1 MDAVKIRFCSVVNTD
16 VATSAPVLRPRSI
29 LACNATMP
37 RSLVWIERP
46 DFVGFGCSECQWVF
60 HSAGPLVGT
69 SLDQM
74 KQTYEAER
82 DKEFAA
88 RHLCQVFNRNR

>member
-1 MDAVKIRFCSVVNTD
+1 M
-16 VATSAPVLRPRSI
+16 
-29 LACNATMP
+29 
-37 RSLVWIERP
+37 VWIEWP
-46 DFVGFGCSECQWVF
+46 DFVGFGCSECRWVF

-74 KQTYEAER
+74 KQTYQAER

-88 RHLCQVFNRNR
+88 HTCANFQKAINPKKS

>member
-1 MDAVKIRFCSVVNTD
+1 
-16 VATSAPVLRPRSI
+16 
-29 LACNATMP
+29 MP
-37 RSLVWIERP
+37 RSLVWIEGP

-60 HSAGPLVGT
+60 HPAGPLVGT

-82 DKEFAA
+82 DKEFATHTCA
-88 RHLCQVFNRNR
+88 NFQEAINPKKF